1 MVNSFGL
8 LVVMIIYV
16 KLGGCLKTSK
26 HLMTSLKTTEKSQN
40 FCDTGR
46 IIFFIVIS
54 GICILFVLERNF

>member
-1 MVNSFGL
+1 
-8 LVVMIIYV
+8 
-16 KLGGCLKTSK
+16 
-26 HLMTSLKTTEKSQN
+26 MTSLKTTEKSQN